1 MEDFRKGESCS
12 EISAKKVK
20 NHIALNENQIAF
32 FLGILRERILI
43 RPVVG
48 SHNLCS
54 IFAQIGKY
62 IWEPLCFHILCLRG
76 GNNRAFMASKLNS
89 WKPKCV
95 WDKSVRCIV
104 MNLWRWSVI
113 TWRVSGRER
122 TSGHGAPSA
131 RVSWP
136 LRARDWPLRSQ
147 PHWRALAGALTNS
160 SQLPGKP
167 RARTTSN

>member
-12 EISAKKVK
+12 EISVKKVK

-62 IWEPLCFHILCLRG
+62 I
-76 GNNRAFMASKLNS
+76 
-89 WKPKCV
+89 
-95 WDKSVRCIV
+95 
-104 MNLWRWSVI
+104 
-113 TWRVSGRER
+113 
-122 TSGHGAPSA
+122 
-131 RVSWP
+131 
-136 LRARDWPLRSQ
+136 
-147 PHWRALAGALTNS
+147 
-160 SQLPGKP
+160 
-167 RARTTSN
+167 